1 MSPKLLCRYTT
12 SLPRYHGEGGP
23 RKRWKG
29 HKTDMDLAAPFLRQ
43 GGYFFF
49 TARM

>member
-29 HKTDMDLAAPFLRQ
+29 HKEGRCTKLKVSCNAPFLLI
-43 GGYFFF
+43 
-49 TARM
+49 